1 MLPFFSCFV
10 LKGLGVGGWRYLKK
24 KTNRNITKQKSHIS
38 NNQGLYK
45 ATMKFADMSVQI
57 PGLREASLAPL
68 APVGFLPGVHDRV
81 AAEVVGIL
89 EALPALAAGV
99 GLLPRVSPLV
109 PL

>member
-1 MLPFFSCFV
+1 MDI
-10 LKGLGVGGWRYLKK
+10 KK
-24 KTNRNITKQKSHIS
+24 IPKKPKQNKKIKKPNKTKLKSHVS

-45 ATMKFADMSVQI
+45 ATMKFADVSVQI

-68 APVGFLPGVHDRV
+68 APVGFLPGVHHRV

>member
-1 MLPFFSCFV
+1 M
-10 LKGLGVGGWRYLKK
+10 GWGGVDIFK
-24 KTNRNITKQKSHIS
+24 KTKQTKQKSHIS